1 MCCKAEHGQMQAAI
15 KYERLIII
23 LKKQKALGV
32 EKKASHAY
40 LRKEQLSSLVFDRF
54 INIYTPYANYNA

>member
-1 MCCKAEHGQMQAAI
+1 MQAAI